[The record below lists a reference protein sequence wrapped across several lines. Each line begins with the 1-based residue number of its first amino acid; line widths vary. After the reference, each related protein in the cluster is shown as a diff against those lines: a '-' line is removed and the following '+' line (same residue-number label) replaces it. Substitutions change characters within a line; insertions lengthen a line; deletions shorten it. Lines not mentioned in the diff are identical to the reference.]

1 MTTDRLRALYALI
14 LTRGARPRAVARL
27 SVERILALVE
37 RRGGDT
43 DRLRTL
49 DTVMADREYVAELE
63 ILQAAIGV
71 RRTMRRG
78 LAWSLGTLGMAAAAT
93 VLLAVGVTAVA
104 KNWSTRSDTLRGA
117 NGPVVQL
124 IAPSERVG
132 ARGIQFSWKPVLG
145 ARDYEI
151 EVLDADGLSTFVST
165 VQGTTV
171 LLPATVQLLPGT
183 EYRWWVVARRAD
195 GSRVGPIRRRLRVD
209 DPGNGSGADANRVG
223 AAQPHAMLARVAGT
237 SIEGRSL
244 NTPTQAR
251 S

>member
-49 DTVMADREYVAELE
+49 DTVMTDREYVGELE
-63 ILQAAIGV
+63 ILRAAIGV
-71 RRTMRRG
+71 RRAVQRR
-78 LAWSLGTLGMAAAAT
+78 LDWSLGNIGMAAAAT
-93 VLLAVGVTAVA
+93 VLLAVGITAVA
-104 KNWSTRSDTLRGA
+104 KNWSSPDTLRGA

-124 IAPSERVG
+124 IAPSERVD
-132 ARGIQFSWKPVLG
+132 ARGIQFSWKPVRG

-165 VQGTTV
+165 VQGTSI
-171 LLPATVQLLPGT
+171 LLPATVRLLPGT

-195 GSRVGPIRRRLRVD
+195 GSLVGAIPRRLRVD
-209 DPGNGSGADANRVG
+209 DAVN
-223 AAQPHAMLARVAGT
+223 
-237 SIEGRSL
+237 RSL
-244 NTPTQAR
+244 NTPTQVR